1 VHKAKIKLLSKTE
14 VLERIVG
21 IGLIPVIRVETA
33 ELARR
38 AIAAVRKGGIPVVEI
53 TMTVPSAVR
62 IIEELRD
69 EVGHDVII
77 GAGTVLD
84 SQNARECIRAGAQFI
99 VSPILDPETV
109 ATCNEEEIIVMPG
122 AFTPTEIVR
131 AWSLGADLVK
141 VFPAGAAGGASF
153 IKSLKGPLPHIKMVP
168 TGGVSLKTAKAFIEA
183 GAEALGV
190 GGDLVDVA
198 ALSEG
203 NDARIAERAQQFR
216 EIVREARGGHEMAPV
231 TASRENG

>member
-1 VHKAKIKLLSKTE
+1 MHKTKIKVLSKAE
-14 VLERIVG
+14 ILERIVE

-33 ELARR
+33 ALARR
-38 AIAAVRKGGIPVVEI
+38 AVAAVRKGGIPLVEI
-53 TMTVPSAVR
+53 TMTVPGAIG

-69 EVGHDVII
+69 EVGQDVII

-84 SQNARECIRAGAQFI
+84 SQNARQCIRAGAQFI
-99 VSPILDPETV
+99 VSPFLDPDTV
-109 ATCNEEEIIVMPG
+109 AACNEEEVVVMPG

-190 GGDLVDVA
+190 GGDLVDVD
-198 ALSEG
+198 ALNEG
-203 NDARIAERAQQFR
+203 TDARITERAQQFMD
-216 EIVREARGGHEMAPV
+216 IVREARYGRNIPSAVAVSKSH
-231 TASRENG
+231 

>member
-1 VHKAKIKLLSKTE
+1 MLQRITE
-14 VLERIVG
+14 

-33 ELARR
+33 ALARR
-38 AIAAVRKGGIPVVEI
+38 AITAVRKGGIPVVEI
-53 TMTVPSAVR
+53 TMTVPGAVR

-84 SQNARECIRAGAQFI
+84 SQNAMQCIRAGAQFV
-99 VSPILDPETV
+99 VSPFLDPETV
-109 ATCNEEEIIVMPG
+109 ATCNAEEIVVMPG

-141 VFPAGAAGGASF
+141 IFPAGAAGGASF

-168 TGGVSLKTAKAFIEA
+168 TGGVSLKTARAFIEA

-198 ALSEG
+198 ALNEG
-203 NDARIAERAQQFR
+203 NDARITERAQQFMH
-216 EIVREARGGHEMAPV
+216 IVRQARSGHENAPV
-231 TASRENG
+231 TA